1 MTFKLIENGVER
13 EYELLFTFMS
23 PDTGNNYAVYTDI
36 VEDSEGHLTRH
47 TGICDPNSAQF
58 NVLPITSPLEQA
70 IVDDAL
76 EDIRRQLEAAMEG
89 LGQ

>member
-1 MTFKLIENGVER
+1 MTFKLVENGVER
-13 EYELLFTFMS
+13 EYELLFTFLS
-23 PDTGNNYAVYTDI
+23 PDTGKNYAVYTDN
-36 VEDSEGHLTRH
+36 VEDENGNLSRF
-47 TGICDPNSAQF
+47 TGICDPNSAEF

-70 IVDDAL
+70 IIDSAL

>member
-23 PDTGNNYAVYTDI
+23 PDTGKNYAVYTDN
-36 VEDSEGHLTRH
+36 VEDENGNLSRF
-47 TGICDPNSAQF
+47 TGICDPNSTEF
-58 NVLPITSPLEQA
+58 NVLPITGPLEQA